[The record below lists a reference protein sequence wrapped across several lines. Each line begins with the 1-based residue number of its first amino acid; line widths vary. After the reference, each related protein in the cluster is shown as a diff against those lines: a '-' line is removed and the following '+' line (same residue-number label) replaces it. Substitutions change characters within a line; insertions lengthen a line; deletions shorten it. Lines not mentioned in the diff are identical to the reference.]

1 VIIQLTDAL
10 LLFFLVITGV
20 MAVRLRDLFAVAMLT
35 GVFSLLSAGL
45 FVTLDAPDVAFTEAA
60 VGAGIS
66 TVLILGTLALTR
78 RREKSRVY
86 SRVLPLAVVT
96 LTGAALIYGSLDLPH
111 FGDPAAPIH
120 HHVAP
125 HYIEATPR
133 EIGVPNIVT
142 AVLASFRGF
151 DTLGEVV
158 VIFTAGIGVLLLLGH
173 RFDRAGAAGTDDRSE
188 EETRR

>member
-1 VIIQLTDAL
+1 MTVQLVDIVL
-10 LLFFLVITGV
+10 LSFLVITAV

-35 GVFSLLSAGL
+35 GVFSLLGAGL

-66 TVLILGTLALTR
+66 TVLILGTLALTT
-78 RREKSRVY
+78 RREKPRVH
-86 SRVLPLAVVT
+86 SPILPLAVAI

-111 FGDPAAPIH
+111 FGSPDAPIH

-125 HYIEATPR
+125 RYIAATPQ

-151 DTLGEVV
+151 DTLGEVA
-158 VIFTAGIGVLLLLGH
+158 VIFTAGIGVLLLIG
-173 RFDRAGAAGTDDRSE
+173 RRVRPPQNGTRQRGE
-188 EETRR
+188 EEARR